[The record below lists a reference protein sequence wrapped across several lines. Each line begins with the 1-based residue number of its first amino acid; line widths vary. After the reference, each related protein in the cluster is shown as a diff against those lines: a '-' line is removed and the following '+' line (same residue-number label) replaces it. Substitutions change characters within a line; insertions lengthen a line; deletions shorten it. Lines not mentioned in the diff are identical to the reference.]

1 MPYPEDALA
10 PHEELI
16 VKTHPH
22 WWYLAKAGLSLVAT
36 IIVGGWLASITR
48 LGIVNVLVALV
59 LLAEIGWLIER
70 TIRWLSEYFV
80 LTSQRV
86 MSRSGIIAKRGI
98 EIPLLRINTVRFE
111 QGIFD
116 RLLGLG
122 TLIIESA
129 SVDGVQ
135 TFNTVRRPSD
145 IQKDIY
151 IQMERNDNRKSDLM
165 GQAISGSHAAVA
177 PESPATSIADQITQ
191 LATLRDAGHLTQA
204 EFDQKKSELLD
215 RM

>member
-22 WWYLAKAGLSLVAT
+22 WWYIAKAALALVAT
-36 IIVGGWLASITR
+36 LLVGGWLASATR
-48 LGIVNVLVALV
+48 LGVVNVLVALALV
-59 LLAEIGWLIER
+59 AEIVWLVER
-70 TIRWLSEYFV
+70 TIRWLSVYFV

-98 EIPLLRINTVRFE
+98 EIPLPRINTVRFE

-116 RLLGLG
+116 RMLGLG

-135 TFNTVRRPSD
+135 TFNTVRRPSE

-151 IQMERNDNRKSDLM
+151 IQMERNDSRKSAQM
-165 GQAISGSHAAVA
+165 GEAMSAVPAPAAVVA
-177 PESPATSIADQITQ
+177 SIPEQIAE
-191 LATLRDAGHLTQA
+191 LAALRDAGHLTA
-204 EFDQKKSELLD
+204 DEFENKKQELLG

>member
-1 MPYPEDALA
+1 VPYPEDALA

-16 VKTHPH
+16 LKTHPH
-22 WWYLAKAGLSLVAT
+22 WWYIAKAALSLIAT
-36 IIVGGWLASITR
+36 MIVGGWLASITR
-48 LGIVNVLVALV
+48 LGLVNLLVAAV
-59 LLAEIGWLIER
+59 LLAEIVWLAER
-70 TIRWLSEYFV
+70 TIRWLSVYFV

-98 EIPLLRINTVRFE
+98 EIPLPRINTVRFD

-129 SVDGVQ
+129 STDGVQ
-135 TFNTVRRPSD
+135 TFNTVRRPSE

-151 IQMERNDNRKSDLM
+151 IQMEQNETRKSTQM
-165 GQAISGSHAAVA
+165 GQALSSTPA
-177 PESPATSIADQITQ
+177 PPAPATTPSIADQIAQ
-191 LATLRDAGHLTQA
+191 LAALRDDGHLTQG
-204 EFDQKKSELLD
+204 EFDQKKKELLD